1 MKLNRRYPIGAELL
15 SAGGAHFR
23 VWAPSAS
30 RVALV
35 IEGDATRAFPLEPEG
50 NGYFSGIVALAWAGT
65 LYRFRLDNDSTAYPD
80 PASRFQP
87 EGPHGPSQVI
97 DPFAFKWSDTAWP
110 GVKLESQVIYELH
123 LGTFTREGTWA
134 AAAEQLGELAD
145 LGITLVEI
153 MPVADFPGKFGWGYD
168 GVNLFAPC
176 RLYGRPEDFRRFVDR
191 AHALGVGVIL
201 DVVYNHFGPDGNYL
215 SKFSEHYITHR
226 HDNEWGD
233 AINFDDPH
241 SDPVREFFLTNA
253 RYWIDEF
260 HLDGLRLD
268 ATHSIHDH
276 SSDHIL
282 AAISREARQAAGK
295 RSIVIVAEDES
306 QRAHLVRL
314 PEKGGYALDAVWNDD
329 FHHASMVALTGH
341 NEAYYSDYHGT
352 PQEFI
357 STLKWGY
364 LYQGQIYS
372 WQKKARGSPAL
383 DLLPARFVN
392 FIQNH
397 DQVANSGQ
405 GLRINQLCSPGRFRA
420 MTALLLLAPST
431 PMLFQGQEFAASSP
445 FLYFADHHPQLNAQ
459 VAKGRREFLAQF
471 PSLATP
477 EAQDAIPDP
486 GDPATFQRCILDLS
500 QRRVHQEIYDLHR
513 DLLRM
518 RREDPAFQAQRYRG
532 IDGAV
537 LGPHAF
543 ALRFFAQNH
552 ADRLLVVNLGRDLHL
567 QQAPEPLLA
576 PPISHAWEQRW
587 SSEEVRYGGNGTPAL
602 ETSEDNWRVPG
613 EAAVILAPRRVD
625 PPVLRGHAHG

>member
-168 GVNLFAPC
+168 GVNLFAPY
-176 RLYGRPEDFRRFVDR
+176 RLYGRPDDFRGFVDR

-276 SSDHIL
+276 SGDHLL
-282 AAISREARQAAGK
+282 AAISGEARRAAGR
-295 RSIVIVAEDES
+295 RSIVIIAEDES
-306 QRAHLVRL
+306 QRAHLVRH
-314 PEKGGYALDAVWNDD
+314 PEKNGYGLDAVWNDD
-329 FHHASMVALTGH
+329 FHHAALAAVAGY
-341 NEAYYSDYHGT
+341 NEAYYGDYRGDA
-352 PQEFI
+352 QELI
-357 STLKWGY
+357 STLKWGF
-364 LYQGQIYS
+364 LYQGQH
-372 WQKKARGSPAL
+372 ARWRKQRRGTAAL
-383 DLLPARFVN
+383 DLSPARFVHYLE
-392 FIQNH
+392 NH
-397 DQVANSGQ
+397 DQIANSGH
-405 GLRINQLCSPGRFRA
+405 GHRLTQLCSPGKCRA

-431 PMLFQGQEFAASSP
+431 PLLFQGQEFGATSP
-445 FLYFADHHPQLNAQ
+445 FLFFADHHPKLGERVAQ
-459 VAKGRREFLAQF
+459 GRLEFLTRF

-477 EAQDAIPDP
+477 EAQAAIPDP
-486 GDPATFQRCILDLS
+486 GDASAFRRCILDFSERL
-500 QRRVHQEIYDLHR
+500 VHREIYDLHR
-513 DLLRM
+513 DLLRL
-518 RREDPAFQAQRYRG
+518 RREDPAFRRQREHG

-537 LGPHAF
+537 LGPQAF
-543 ALRFFAQNH
+543 ALRFFADDSL
-552 ADRLLVVNLGRDLHL
+552 DRLLLINLGRELHL
-567 QQAPEPLLA
+567 RPASEPLLA
-576 PPISHAWEQRW
+576 PPAGRDWAVQW
-587 SSEEVRYGGNGTPAL
+587 SSEDKRYGGNGAL
-602 ETSEDNWRVPG
+602 DVESILMHAQLPG
-613 EAAVILAPRRVD
+613 EAALVLMPRA
-625 PPVLRGHAHG
+625 AH